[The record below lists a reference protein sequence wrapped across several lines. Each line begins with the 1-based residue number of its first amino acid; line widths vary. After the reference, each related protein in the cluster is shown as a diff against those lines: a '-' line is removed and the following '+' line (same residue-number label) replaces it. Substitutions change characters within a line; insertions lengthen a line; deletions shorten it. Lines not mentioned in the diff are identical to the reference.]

1 MLLLAALLPA
11 ALVLAACGGGDS
23 SGATPDGGTTAQP
36 PPATDETLVTVDSQ
50 VTTCEQM
57 AQLPDCEGLQQVFD
71 DYGHNLQAFLDNGEL
86 GSFGRGYTNTTTPIA
101 GLIACQHLHSGAD
114 NPQVAFSEQLEGA
127 GFPQTRAEML
137 DLINS
142 AGEHLCP
149 PDDDDTTGS
158 GDEASP

>member
-1 MLLLAALLPA
+1 VTLDSQGDDLRADGAIAGLRRAATGVRRLR
-11 ALVLAACGGGDS
+11 
-23 SGATPDGGTTAQP
+23 AQP
-36 PPATDETLVTVDSQ
+36 PGIPRRRRAGIVRQ
-50 VTTCEQM
+50 
-57 AQLPDCEGLQQVFD
+57 
-71 DYGHNLQAFLDNGEL
+71 
-86 GSFGRGYTNTTTPIA
+86 GYTNTTAPIA

-149 PDDDDTTGS
+149 PDDVDTTGS